1 MTIYILL
8 AIGLFFL
15 LFTGVLIAI
24 DNRKRRFRKKMLPL
38 CWRAIG
44 IITTLLAVLCFV
56 IFFQKFYSFQGTEC
70 SSRKIILRSTMNV
83 SDVSIPT
90 KDAKLN
96 KNLENAFEEIVTAYN
111 SGDKNHKI
119 KYVDALLNNKTISLE
134 DIHEIKYSNDLSKK
148 QVQIVEYLVDTKD
161 GFFTKPGIY
170 YYIIFSEAMKND
182 EKAVTKDK
190 TKETQQKTQKKSDS

>member
-24 DNRKRRFRKKMLPL
+24 DNRKRRFRKKMLPF

-70 SSRKIILRSTMNV
+70 SSRKIILRSTMTV
-83 SDVSIPT
+83 SYTHLTLPT
-90 KDAKLN
+90 N
-96 KNLENAFEEIVTAYN
+96 
-111 SGDKNHKI
+111 
-119 KYVDALLNNKTISLE
+119 
-134 DIHEIKYSNDLSKK
+134 
-148 QVQIVEYLVDTKD
+148 
-161 GFFTKPGIY
+161 
-170 YYIIFSEAMKND
+170 
-182 EKAVTKDK
+182 
-190 TKETQQKTQKKSDS
+190 